1 MYDQSLYSDD
11 ISLTLVF
18 PGTGVAFCNVPAG
31 EQAPRCINHW
41 PGSGRDVVNKVRLED
56 DS

>member
-1 MYDQSLYSDD
+1 MYDQSLYSDN

-31 EQAPRCINHW
+31 EQAPRGINHW